1 MPLEILFGVVLP
13 LTPPPG
19 IKSLRTLML
28 LPRADSLAVTL
39 LVVDNFG
46 RTDVV
51 LFVAGADADVA
62 GFGTCCCCAFLA
74 AAAAAFF
81 CAFLASFSESDSDS
95 SELELLESLESL
107 PLELEFA
114 PLLLLCRD

>member
-51 LFVAGADADVA
+51 LFVAGADAD